1 MGGGKEKDKTG
12 EKAKNEGKTAKQK
25 ASTKIEKEKNREDN
39 KSLVEGSRESII
51 PRIKQYLAEVR
62 SEAGKIVWPDK
73 KITLGTTGVVV
84 VLVML
89 ISFYLGIVD
98 LVLGKMI
105 EFILG

>member
-1 MGGGKEKDKTG
+1 MGGGREKDKAG
-12 EKAKNEGKTAKQK
+12 EKAKSEGKTAKQK
-25 ASTKIEKEKNREDN
+25 ASTKIEKEKKPEDS
-39 KSLVEGSRESII
+39 KSLVEGARESII
-51 PRIKQYLAEVR
+51 PRIKQYFAEVR
-62 SEAGKIVWPDK
+62 AEALKIVWPDK

-84 VLVML
+84 VLVIL